1 MMQIIAESK
10 EKYGIKPSDIEDEL
24 ESEQTLGGTGRWRAI
39 SAQRL
44 PYEMEWKIILHI
56 WTDQYI
62 LQDIT
67 RGIEAMT
74 RDDVSATLA
83 TLIDLGYVQKLP
95 NPKTKHRTVCSQNM
109 ALDAYVKGFLSYRLC

>member
-1 MMQIIAESK
+1 
-10 EKYGIKPSDIEDEL
+10 
-24 ESEQTLGGTGRWRAI
+24 
-39 SAQRL
+39 
-44 PYEMEWKIILHI
+44 MEWKIILHI

-83 TLIDLGYVQKLP
+83 TLIDLDMYKNYPIQK
-95 NPKTKHRTVCSQNM
+95 QNTHW
-109 ALDAYVKGFLSYRLC
+109 